1 MFLSTGYIF
10 QERTETIGTPRR
22 TRGYI
27 ERKKES
33 SNPPEATYLHHRK
46 AILHKNTCQAGSS
59 SLTGGL
65 SRLHSQTGGRSES
78 DIRKNATQR
87 KDVVNCR
94 DEIRFWNTQVVED
107 FHLDR
112 AVSRWILVVPTCLSV
127 CYMEMGAGKQAVTV
141 LWLHRQC
148 ESVDNGGASAQGG
161 QDGAKNM
168 GSAISCDSLVGRG
181 KVNLAETCKAGARDG
196 PMHGCYLQAV
206 LTRDHFALSPYLSQF
221 TLSLEPALQ
230 WLHGLEI
237 KYHILPPLFPI
248 QPVACVPFARAFSL
262 GPSSQTQK
270 T

>member
-1 MFLSTGYIF
+1 MSD
-10 QERTETIGTPRR
+10 
-22 TRGYI
+22 
-27 ERKKES
+27 
-33 SNPPEATYLHHRK
+33 HR
-46 AILHKNTCQAGSS
+46 
-59 SLTGGL
+59 
-65 SRLHSQTGGRSES
+65 E
-78 DIRKNATQR
+78 NATQR

-127 CYMEMGAGKQAVTV
+127 CYMKSKQAVTV
-141 LWLHRQC
+141 LWLHRQLK
-148 ESVDNGGASAQGG
+148 SVDNGGASAQGG
-161 QDGAKNM
+161 QGRAKNM

-221 TLSLEPALQ
+221 TLLLEPALQ

-248 QPVACVPFARAFSL
+248 CPVACVPFARAFSL
-262 GPSSQTQK
+262 GLPHRPKKPSPCRPRI
-270 T
+270 